1 MAATSLPLI
10 FFTLCLLS
18 PLTLAQTPAPTSSP
32 SPTNLTGI
40 LDKNGQYTTF
50 IRLLNDTQIF
60 NQVEN
65 QLNNSNNG
73 LTVLAPTD
81 NAFNNLPSG
90 TINSLTQ
97 QQKVQLCLYHILPQY
112 YSLNDLQLVSNPVR
126 TQATGND
133 GVWGL
138 NFTGQNNQV
147 NVTSGAVT
155 TQISNALSQQKPLAV
170 YQVDKV
176 LLPEELTGGSP
187 STISSPAPTSS
198 PAKAN
203 TTVSSAKEPS
213 PAGSG
218 ACQSNMGLGLVVGL
232 AMVCMG
238 AVSS

>member
-1 MAATSLPLI
+1 MAATPLPLI

-18 PLTLAQTPAPTSSP
+18 PLTLAQTPAPASSP

-73 LTVLAPTD
+73 LTILAPTD

-97 QQKVQLCLYHILPQY
+97 QQKVQLCLYHILSQY

-138 NFTGQNNQV
+138 NFTGQNNQI
-147 NVTSGAVT
+147 NVTSGVVT
-155 TQISNALSQQKPLAV
+155 TQVSNALSQQKPLAV

-187 STISSPAPTSS
+187 SPISSPAPTSS
-198 PAKAN
+198 SGKAN

-218 ACQSNMGLGLVVGL
+218 AGRSNMGLGLVVGL
-232 AMVCMG
+232 ALVCM
-238 AVSS
+238 